1 MFPNMELILSQ
12 LYQTDDSDS
21 LKPQIIQEWNQQT
34 LEILSQISLLFE
46 VNQGLFDE
54 VSETVAFTLPIYSM
68 DS

>member
-1 MFPNMELILSQ
+1 MELILSQ